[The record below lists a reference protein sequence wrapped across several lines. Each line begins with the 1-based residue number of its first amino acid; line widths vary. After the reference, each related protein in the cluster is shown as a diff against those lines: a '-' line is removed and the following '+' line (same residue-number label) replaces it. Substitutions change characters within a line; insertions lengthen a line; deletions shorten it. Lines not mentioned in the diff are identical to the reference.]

1 MSTAASPSQAEKAA
15 AFRALHARPGAFVI
29 PNPWDAGSARMLA
42 ELGFEALATSSGA
55 SAGVRGRKDGQLTRD
70 EALAHARDVVAATDL
85 PVAADLENGF
95 GESPAHVAET
105 IRLAAEAGLVGGS
118 IEDFTGDKAR
128 PFYDLGLAVE
138 RIAAAAEAAR
148 ALPFRFTLT
157 ARCEHFLRGHADLDA
172 TIARLQAY
180 EKAGAD
186 VLFAP
191 ALPDL
196 ESIRSVCAALKK
208 PLNFMAGIPGKSF
221 SVEALAGVGVKR
233 ISLAT
238 SLYRAA
244 MKAARE
250 AATEVRSSGSFG
262 YIDRL

>member
-1 MSTAASPSQAEKAA
+1 MSPTASRSQADKAA
-15 AFRALHARPGAFVI
+15 AFRALHERAGAFVI

-55 SAGVRGRKDGQLTRD
+55 SAAVRGRKDGQLSRD
-70 EALAHARDVVAATDL
+70 EVLAHARDVVAATDL

-95 GESPAHVAET
+95 GESPAHIAET

-118 IEDFTGDKAR
+118 IEDFTGDKAK

-138 RIAAAAEAAR
+138 RIAAAAEAAK
-148 ALPFRFTLT
+148 ALPFPFTLT

-180 EKAGAD
+180 QRAGAD

-196 ESIRSVCAALKK
+196 ASIRAVCAALDK

-221 SVEALAGVGVKR
+221 SVDALAGVGVKR

-244 MKAARE
+244 MKAARD
-250 AATEVRSSGSFG
+250 AATEVRSTGSFG